1 MTENQKPSKPK
12 SSSVAKPLV
21 TSDKGNSKSSS
32 SKAQSSS
39 KVSKSSRQKRR
50 KSPSVEGNGTK
61 NENRQRFRTKTVL
74 DLMKLKGSQN
84 IVGLTA
90 YDALLGRAVSDSGV
104 DFILVGDSVGTTLL
118 GHKTTIPVT
127 IGDMIHHTSAVRRS
141 NPQCLL
147 VADLPFGEASLSF
160 DRLLESA
167 RALMQQ
173 GGADAVKIEGGRDV
187 ADDIEKLVATGV
199 PVMGHIGLLPQTVKA
214 IGGYRKFG
222 GTPEEAE
229 SLYRDAIS
237 LEEAGCFA
245 LIAEMIEENVATE
258 LASQILP
265 PLIGIGC
272 GDSCDGQIL
281 VTTDLLGWSNGPV
294 PPFVQPRLNLNDQI
308 GNALNSY
315 VDDLKNPGSKK

>member
-32 SKAQSSS
+32 PKAQSSS

-167 RALMQQ
+167 KALMQQ
-173 GGADAVKIEGGRDV
+173 GGLMLLRSKVV
-187 ADDIEKLVATGV
+187 
-199 PVMGHIGLLPQTVKA
+199 VMLP
-214 IGGYRKFG
+214 
-222 GTPEEAE
+222 
-229 SLYRDAIS
+229 
-237 LEEAGCFA
+237 
-245 LIAEMIEENVATE
+245 MI
-258 LASQILP
+258 
-265 PLIGIGC
+265 
-272 GDSCDGQIL
+272 
-281 VTTDLLGWSNGPV
+281 
-294 PPFVQPRLNLNDQI
+294 
-308 GNALNSY
+308 
-315 VDDLKNPGSKK
+315 